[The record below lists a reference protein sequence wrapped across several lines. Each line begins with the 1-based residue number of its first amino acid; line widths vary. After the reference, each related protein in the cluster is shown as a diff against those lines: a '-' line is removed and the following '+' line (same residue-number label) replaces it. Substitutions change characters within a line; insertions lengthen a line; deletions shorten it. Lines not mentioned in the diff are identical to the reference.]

1 MSQRGTQER
10 IMDQENRPPPA
21 LWHAARRVGP
31 TLGPGGPPEV
41 CATSS
46 GHDDI
51 NFKLMAMIWV
61 MMADG
66 DVCTNANVARCVLQA
81 YIQLGG

>member
-61 MMADG
+61 MMA
-66 DVCTNANVARCVLQA
+66 NVDTAHTSLLVRPAR
-81 YIQLGG
+81 G